1 MTRKRLQSILLVTVL
16 CIIAV
21 CVFASCNK
29 KQQEHVHEYGEWA
42 VVREATCESDGLKER
57 TCNGCDQTEQETIA
71 ALGHSYGEWVAEV
84 AATCT
89 TTGKKGHYECS
100 VCHKTFDADK
110 HELSDLTIAKA
121 DHTYG
126 TWVAEVAATCKTE
139 GVKGHYE
146 CSVCHKNFDADK
158 HELSDLTIA
167 KADHTYGT
175 WVAEVAATCKTEG
188 VKGHYE
194 CSVCHK
200 NFDADKHE
208 LSDLT
213 IEKSNHTYGEWID
226 EIPTTCTA
234 EGAKGHYHC
243 SVCNK
248 DFDADNNELTS
259 LTIAKSHVLNFVEG
273 RAATCVDEGV
283 KDAYRCAV
291 CRKYFDK
298 DGNVLSDLVISA
310 KGHRYGANIAEVAAT
325 ATENGVKE
333 HKDCLDCGL
342 HFDLDGNELETLIIP
357 ATQHVCVWVDEVP
370 ATCEVDG
377 VKAHYACSH
386 CSLVFDKD
394 YNVVSDLTIAHGHDF
409 KSYERV
415 EATCVYNGHVAY
427 DYCKKCDKYFDK
439 DGNELDDVTIPSLGH
454 DLGQWIDE
462 VPATCTTNGT
472 LAHQTCSRC
481 HEHFDEEGD
490 MYHSIEIPAHH
501 DCTLVAE
508 VPATCT
514 TSGMQAHGQCAACGK
529 TLDSFGNEVTDAAS
543 LVIPAKGHNLG
554 DWVEGITATCNESGI
569 LGHYHCVRCEKDFDR
584 NGAEIAEVIVQPIA
598 HVYTT
603 DEIIA
608 RVEATCTEDGAVAH
622 FTCTLCDKHFDE
634 NGEEIEDV
642 VIEKT
647 GHTYKQDSWV
657 VGTSATCTEDGTM
670 GHYVCPTCNEAF
682 STIDYKKSLTAEDL
696 VIKARGH
703 RYDHYDKVEPTCEDD
718 GTAEHYYC
726 DRCNEYFD
734 ADKNEVEFFDDL
746 TLAALGHVLG
756 ELISGTNAT
765 STERGT
771 IAHYECSSCHKTF
784 DEDRIEVDTIYLPE
798 TEHDFENW
806 IPEVLPTCDTAG
818 SKGYY
823 ECSHCGGFFDRDY
836 QKVEEADLVIPA
848 RHKLNDLVPASQGKC
863 DDPDV
868 LVSYY
873 YCAACNSYFTED
885 MTEIE
890 YNDIFVYAG
899 RHNLAYTCNSD
910 GWGHTATCLDC
921 DYYATYAHELTYS
934 YSVKDGEYIKVGHCD
949 ECGFD
954 EEPEE
959 YTPVESVT
967 MKYDFYVGY
976 HDEYSWIVFVKFL
989 TYTGDRQM
997 ANVLSSAEYEKFEK
1011 DVEDLQ
1017 GITEPVTKTY
1027 AVSYD
1032 NYTGTL
1038 NVTFRPYKIYG
1049 IVTEYKFYREGTSL
1063 DDVEFVIDSNFTR
1076 ETGEV
1081 VYADGSVTD
1090 NGGFD
1095 ANYDFAAAG
1104 KSEVTFAIKYLVGE
1118 QSYDVDVTLVNVAK
1132 PYRFSND
1139 YVHSWIVRGQT
1150 ARIGVYYTDGNYDEI
1165 EITDDI
1171 IVDGSF
1177 DSSVLGKQTFT
1188 VNVDGLEAQIS
1199 ITVLEPYD
1207 VISID
1212 FSSQKINVGED
1223 LYIYVNY
1230 ACGRGRNVKVT
1241 PDMIIGKFD
1250 NTVAGYYEINIE
1262 YEGWVCY
1269 ACIDVIDPTDS
1280 RVENISVV
1288 FDNNTTY
1295 LWNVDD
1301 DGNIVPN
1308 LEYLYL
1314 AVYRKNDTMS
1324 YVQVTENM
1332 ISYDEAAAM
1341 NAYTYGGMFEVK
1353 ITYYGKTRTI
1363 TVAPRKVA
1371 DFTVTS
1377 LRILEK
1383 ANLSHGN
1390 CQYVFVNDGDFSKY
1404 YVELRTAEGV
1414 YFAALDK
1421 SMFYDRDSQ
1430 NAFDFATAENN
1441 KSYDAIVK
1449 RDNAERDVH
1458 LCIYTES
1465 DVQYS
1470 ISAYDNLYNIT
1481 VGTREE
1487 VLAQLVGKKFSLNM
1501 HVCNNSSWVKYFYFE
1516 DLIVAPNADV
1526 DFSKPGM
1533 IELEVSYQGVV
1544 SCITISLIPNVE
1556 GVAKT
1561 IYTLDGDEFV
1571 MYANGSFS
1579 MQYSGWGS
1587 YTLVNEELGIYRLVY
1602 FDGSRESFVQING
1615 ESAIEFRAEMLE
1627 DNLEEYLL
1635 YTIEGVGTAKIYTKN
1650 GFSMADI
1657 YDGEGYYQRT
1667 TLAVFSLDGKS
1678 VRLMGIKYDFGKNGT
1693 LDIAAE
1699 GNVVYRA
1706 RDDQSGNMITR
1717 YIFNDNGKMYLI
1729 VVELDEGG
1737 NEIAENVFATYD
1749 WDEKDGV
1756 ITIYEDG
1763 MPATTGRIENGYF
1776 VFDIL

>member
-29 KQQEHVHEYGEWA
+29 KPQEHVHEYGEWA

-57 TCNGCDQTEQETIA
+57 ACNGCDQTEQETIA
-71 ALGHSYGEWVAEV
+71 ALGHSYGEWVTEV

-89 TTGKKGHYECS
+89 TAGKKGHYECS

-110 HELSDLTIAKA
+110 HELADLTIAMTE
-121 DHTYG
+121 HTYG
-126 TWVAEVAATCKTE
+126 EWVAEVATTCTTA

-158 HELSDLTIA
+158 HEIADLTIA
-167 KADHTYGT
+167 KTDHTYGT
-175 WVAEVAATCKTEG
+175 WVAEVAATCQAEG
-188 VKGHYE
+188 VKGHFE

-200 NFDADKHE
+200 NFDADKNE

-213 IEKSNHTYGEWID
+213 VSKANHAYGEWIN
-226 EIPTTCTA
+226 EIPATCAA
-234 EGAKGHYHC
+234 EGVKGHYHC

-248 DFDADNNELTS
+248 DFDANNNELTS
-259 LTIAKSHVLNFVEG
+259 LTIAKNHVLNFAEG
-273 RAATCVDEGV
+273 RAATCVDDGV

-298 DGNVLSDLVISA
+298 DGNALSDLVISA

-325 ATENGVKE
+325 ATENGTKA

-357 ATQHVCVWVDEVP
+357 ATQHVYAWIDEVP

-377 VKAHYACSH
+377 MRAHYECSH

-409 KSYERV
+409 KSYECV
-415 EATCVYNGHVAY
+415 EATCVYDGHVAY

-439 DGNELDDVTIPSLGH
+439 DGNELDDVTISSLGH
-454 DLGQWIDE
+454 DFGQWVDE

-472 LAHQTCSRC
+472 LAHKTCSHC

-501 DCTLVAE
+501 DCTLIPE
-508 VPATCT
+508 VSATCT
-514 TSGMQAHGQCAACGK
+514 TSGMQAYGCCAACGK
-529 TLDSFGNEVTDAAS
+529 TLDSFGNEVTDTAN
-543 LVIPAKGHNLG
+543 LVIPAKGHVYG
-554 DWVEGITATCNESGI
+554 DWVEGIAATCNETGL
-569 LGHYHCVRCEKDFDR
+569 LGHYHCERCNKDFDQ
-584 NGAEIAEVIVQPIA
+584 NNSEIAEIIVQPIA

-608 RVEATCTEDGAVAH
+608 RVEATCTKDGAVAH
-622 FTCTLCDKHFDE
+622 FTCSLCDKHFDE
-634 NGEEIEDV
+634 SGEEIENV

-647 GHTYKQDSWV
+647 GHKYKQDSWV
-657 VGTSATCTEDGTM
+657 VEVSATCTQDGTM

-682 STIDYKKSLTAEDL
+682 STIDYNKSLTAEDL

-703 RYDHYDKVEPTCEDD
+703 RYDHYNKVEPTCEDE

-726 DRCNEYFD
+726 NRCNEYFD
-734 ADKNEVEFFDDL
+734 ADKNEVASIDDL
-746 TLAALGHVLG
+746 KLDALGHDYG
-756 ELISGTNAT
+756 ELISGTAPT
-765 STERGT
+765 PTERGT
-771 IAHYECSSCHKTF
+771 ITHYECSACHKTF
-784 DEDRIEVDTIYLPE
+784 DEGKREVDTIYIPATE
-798 TEHDFENW
+798 TEHNFDNW
-806 IPEVLPTCDTAG
+806 VSEVLPTCDTAG
-818 SKGYY
+818 KKGYY
-823 ECSHCGGFFDRDY
+823 ECSHCGGFFDKDY
-836 QKVEEADLVIPA
+836 QQVEEADLVIPA
-848 RHKLNDLVPASQGKC
+848 RHELGELVPASQGKC

-890 YNDIFVYAG
+890 YDDIFVYAD
-899 RHNLAYTCNSD
+899 RHNFAYTCTSD
-910 GWGHTATCLDC
+910 GHTATCLDC
-921 DYYATYAHELTYS
+921 GYDTTFAHELTYS
-934 YSVKDGEYIKVGHCD
+934 YYVKDGEYLRVGHCND
-949 ECGFD
+949 CGFE
-954 EEPEE
+954 EEPEGYE
-959 YTPVESVT
+959 FVESVT

-976 HDEYSWIVFVKFL
+976 HDEYSWIVWVKFL
-989 TYTGDRQM
+989 TYTGDRQP

-1011 DVEDLQ
+1011 DVADLQ

-1027 AVSYD
+1027 NVSFN

-1038 NVTFRPYKIYG
+1038 DITFRPYKIYG
-1049 IVTEYKFYREGTSL
+1049 IAPEYKYYKVGTSL

-1081 VYADGSVTD
+1081 VYANGSVSND
-1090 NGGFD
+1090 GGFD

-1104 KSEVTFAIKYLVGE
+1104 KSEVTFTLAYLFNE
-1118 QSYDVDVTLVNVAK
+1118 NTYDVDVTLVNVAK
-1132 PYRFSND
+1132 PYRFSDD
-1139 YVHSWIVRGQT
+1139 YVHSWVMLGQT
-1150 ARIGVYYTDGNYDEI
+1150 ARIGVYYTDSNYEEI

-1171 IVDGSF
+1171 IVEGTF

-1188 VNVDGLEAQIS
+1188 VSIDGLVGQIS
-1199 ITVLEPYD
+1199 ITVRDPYD
-1207 VISID
+1207 ITYID
-1212 FSSQKINVGED
+1212 FSLRSINIGDD

-1230 ACGRGRNVKVT
+1230 VCGRGKSVKVT

-1250 NTVAGYYEINIE
+1250 NTVAGYYEIDIV
-1262 YEGWVCY
+1262 YEGQVCS
-1269 ACIDVIDPTDS
+1269 ASIDVIDPTDS
-1280 RVENISVV
+1280 RIEDISVAS
-1288 FDNNTTY
+1288 DNNTTY

-1301 DGNIVPN
+1301 NGNIVPN

-1314 AVYRKNDTMS
+1314 AVLRKNDTMS

-1332 ISYDEAAAM
+1332 ISYDEAAAT
-1341 NAYTYGGMFEVK
+1341 NAYTYGGTFEAK
-1353 ITYYGKTRTI
+1353 ITYYGKTKTI

-1377 LRILEK
+1377 LRVLDK
-1383 ANLSHGN
+1383 TNLSHGN
-1390 CQYVFVNDGDFSKY
+1390 CQHIFMKDGDLSKY

-1421 SMFYDRDSQ
+1421 SMFYDRNSQ
-1430 NAFDFATAENN
+1430 NAFDFATAKND

-1449 RDNAERDVH
+1449 CDNAERDVY
-1458 LCIYTES
+1458 LLVYTES
-1465 DVQYS
+1465 DVQYY
-1470 ISAYDNLYNIT
+1470 ISAYDNLNDIT

-1487 VLAQLVGKKFSLNM
+1487 VLAQLVGKKLSLSM
-1501 HVCNNSSWVKYFYFE
+1501 HVCGNSNWVKYFYFE
-1516 DLIVAPNADV
+1516 DMIVAPNTDV

-1533 IELEVSYQGVV
+1533 VELEVSYQGVV
-1544 SCITISLIPNVE
+1544 SCIMISLIPNVE
-1556 GVAKT
+1556 GVEKAT
-1561 IYTLDGDEFV
+1561 YTLDGSDFV
-1571 MYANGSFS
+1571 MYANGCFS
-1579 MQYSGWGS
+1579 MQYSGWGT
-1587 YTLVNEELGIYRLVY
+1587 YTLVNKELGIYRLVY
-1602 FDGSRESFVQING
+1602 FDGSRELFVQIKD
-1615 ESAIEFRAEMLE
+1615 ESAIEFKAEMLE
-1627 DNLEEYLL
+1627 DNLEEYTL
-1635 YTIEGVGTAKIYTKN
+1635 YTLEGISTAKIYTKN

-1667 TLAVFSLDGKS
+1667 TLAIFSLDGKS
-1678 VRLMGIKYDFGKNGT
+1678 VRLMGIKYDFGENDT
-1693 LDIAAE
+1693 LDISVE

-1706 RDDQSGNMITR
+1706 HDDQNGNMIMR
-1717 YIFNDNGKMYLI
+1717 YTLNDNGKIYLI
-1729 VVELDEGG
+1729 SVELDEGG
-1737 NEIAENVFATYD
+1737 NEIDENVLSVFD
-1749 WDEKDGV
+1749 WVENDGV

-1763 MPATTGRIENGYF
+1763 MPVTTGKVVNGYF
-1776 VFDIL
+1776 VFDII